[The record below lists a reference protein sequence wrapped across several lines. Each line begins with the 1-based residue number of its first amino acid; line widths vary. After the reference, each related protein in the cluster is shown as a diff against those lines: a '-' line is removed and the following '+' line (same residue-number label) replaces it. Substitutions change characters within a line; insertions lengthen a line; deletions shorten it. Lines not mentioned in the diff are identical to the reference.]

1 MSRKNQLISVSSEME
16 KDGKRNFGKYQGIYY
31 SVNSK
36 GETEYFGKLKINYK
50 IKQVNLTKN
59 YNCKNLT
66 DSINKLQL
74 WKDNLINGISEN
86 YNSFDKTLDNYFMNN
101 FEKIKK
107 NTEHSKDMLSV
118 YNNYISKE
126 IGHMTI
132 DKIQNQ
138 DVQKIINKL
147 ERLDKLSNRSIRRVQ
162 ETLRPCFN
170 QMIKERVINHNP
182 STFLVYSEKLS
193 NERELEYIIK
203 SNLLDTLKYIL
214 VEVEKIENKQY
225 KLMFYLTI
233 YCVRRL
239 GEVLSLE
246 WDQVD
251 LEEQS
256 IVVYKDKSKNK
267 TNTKYYV
274 VDKIVKLM
282 KEIREEKPTDIYV
295 FQTPVQ
301 RKDKKDLFYS
311 DSTIRDLHRKIVNK
325 LEKEGKIVFYDKH
338 KYSNEEKTILNI
350 RPHDYRHFFGNI
362 FRPISQDLLMIK
374 SILSHTDKDITTRY
388 SQYTF
393 DFIKKG
399 LIDYYNLL
407 NDIKVDNK

>member
-1 MSRKNQLISVSSEME
+1 
-16 KDGKRNFGKYQGIYY
+16 
-31 SVNSK
+31 
-36 GETEYFGKLKINYK
+36 
-50 IKQVNLTKN
+50 
-59 YNCKNLT
+59 
-66 DSINKLQL
+66 
-74 WKDNLINGISEN
+74 
-86 YNSFDKTLDNYFMNN
+86 
-101 FEKIKK
+101 
-107 NTEHSKDMLSV
+107 
-118 YNNYISKE
+118 
-126 IGHMTI
+126 
-132 DKIQNQ
+132 
-138 DVQKIINKL
+138 
-147 ERLDKLSNRSIRRVQ
+147 
-162 ETLRPCFN
+162 
-170 QMIKERVINHNP
+170 MIKERVINHNP

>member
-16 KDGKRNFGKYQGIYY
+16 KDGKKQFSKYQGIYY
-31 SVNSK
+31 SENSK
-36 GETEYFGKLKINYK
+36 GEIEYFGKLKINYK
-50 IKQVNLTKN
+50 LKQINLTKE
-59 YNCKNLT
+59 YGCKTLK
-66 DSINKLQL
+66 DCLKGLQD
-74 WKDNLINGISEN
+74 WKEDLINGNNSK
-86 YNSFDKTLDNYFMNN
+86 YNSSNKTLDNYFLNN
-101 FEKIKK
+101 FDKIKK
-107 NTEHSKDMLSV
+107 NNSHTKSLLSV

-126 IGHMTI
+126 IGKMKI
-132 DKIQNQ
+132 DKIENQ
-138 DVQKIINKL
+138 DIQKIINKL
-147 ERLDKLSNRSIRRVQ
+147 ERLGNLSDRSVRRIQ

-170 QMIKERVINHNP
+170 QMIKERIINHNP
-182 STFLVYSEKLS
+182 STFLEYKDKLN

-256 IVVYKDKSKNK
+256 IIVYKDKSKNK
-267 TNTKYYV
+267 TNSKYYI

-407 NDIKVDNK
+407 NDIKVLT

>member
-16 KDGKRNFGKYQGIYY
+16 KDGKKQFSKYQGIYY
-31 SVNSK
+31 SENSK
-36 GETEYFGKLKINYK
+36 GEIEYFGKLKINYK
-50 IKQVNLTKN
+50 LKQINLTKE
-59 YNCKNLT
+59 YGCKTLK
-66 DSINKLQL
+66 DCLKGLQD
-74 WKDNLINGISEN
+74 WKEDLINGNNSK
-86 YNSFDKTLDNYFMNN
+86 YNSSNKTLDNYFLNN
-101 FEKIKK
+101 FDKIKK
-107 NTEHSKDMLSV
+107 NNSHTKSLLSV

-126 IGHMTI
+126 IGKMKI
-132 DKIQNQ
+132 DKIENQ
-138 DVQKIINKL
+138 DIQKIINKL
-147 ERLDKLSNRSIRRVQ
+147 ERLGNLSDRSVRRIQ

-170 QMIKERVINHNP
+170 QMIKERIINHNP
-182 STFLVYSEKLS
+182 STFLEYKDKLN

-256 IVVYKDKSKNK
+256 IIVYKDKSKNK
-267 TNTKYYV
+267 TNSKYYI

-399 LIDYYNLL
+399 LVDYYNLL